1 MKAFKISLA
10 AARVNAGMTQKQ
22 IAEKMHVTERS
33 IINWENGNI
42 VPNSATLN
50 MLSNIYGIP
59 VDGFLLPTKST

>member
-1 MKAFKISLA
+1 MKAFQISLA

-33 IINWENGNI
+33 IINWEKGNI
-42 VPNSATLN
+42 VPNTATLN

>member
-1 MKAFKISLA
+1 LKAFQISLA

-33 IINWENGNI
+33 IINWEKGNI
-42 VPNSATLN
+42 VPNTATLN